1 MKPLV
6 GVMSCLAFYVGKPD
20 EREPLHELP
29 LPKVLEIAYLMNH
42 TQIQQRITINLSL
55 IPNP

>member
-6 GVMSCLAFYVGKPD
+6 GVI
-20 EREPLHELP
+20 HELP

-42 TQIQQRITINLSL
+42 TQIQQRQKLIIEEYPLLYSQYPIIKTRIINEE
-55 IPNP
+55 